1 LQWSSKSNFF
11 PYKVKKIKMFSQ
23 SRFFQA
29 ATNFK
34 IHYYDSLKGSCE
46 KLSGLRNP
54 VAAAAAAVA
63 ATAAIVYYK

>member
-1 LQWSSKSNFF
+1 
-11 PYKVKKIKMFSQ
+11 MFSQ